1 MTRAASI
8 VFLVLSFHGLGISQ
22 AVPQDF
28 SLLTINSGLDGDATG
43 FALLPDNR
51 IFVVHQFRGQVKL
64 IVNGVLNSEELL
76 TVPDLQTSSEKG
88 LLGIAVDPDFPNQPY
103 IYLFHS
109 HNSSTNRV
117 SRFTIEGELQDPTSD
132 NLTIDVDS
140 QLTLVDDMP
149 ANAGNH
155 NGGTLRFGSDQT
167 LYISHGD
174 DANSSLVQDL
184 TTLNGKI
191 LRINRDGTIPSDNPS
206 FPSEPPGKRS
216 ELFCFGLRNPFRFSI
231 DPNTDE
237 LFIGDVGSSSRE
249 EFDLSTGG
257 ENFGW
262 PRYEGTEDFQTGA
275 NLIQPDPTFPIWE
288 YSRLPGSNSGI
299 ALVTYRQK
307 NYPSDASFP
316 PEYDG
321 TYFYADFYH
330 DWIRNIRPDGSGGWM
345 SVDFGNGFSSPVDG
359 AIGADGSLYLLEYGQ
374 ALLQIVYNP
383 VVPPVSVETE
393 DPIIPDEFIVHQN
406 FPNPFNPETEIP
418 FALTKDSHVVIN
430 IYNTLGQQIGT
441 LVDTQYAAGFHSVH
455 WDGKDRN
462 GRPVSSGVYL
472 YQIQAGEF
480 SQVRKMILIR

>member
-231 DPNTDE
+231 DPSTDE

-249 EFDLSTGG
+249 EFDVSTGG

-262 PRYEGTEDFQTGA
+262 PRYEGTDDRQTGA

-406 FPNPFNPETEIP
+406 F
-418 FALTKDSHVVIN
+418 
-430 IYNTLGQQIGT
+430 
-441 LVDTQYAAGFHSVH
+441 
-455 WDGKDRN
+455 
-462 GRPVSSGVYL
+462 
-472 YQIQAGEF
+472 
-480 SQVRKMILIR
+480 